1 MKEEEKRGEREGG
14 KKERKRGEGRGK
26 AKGGGGRGERE
37 PEREREACLKASRRG
52 TLCLTNP
59 ERKASCSSSLV
70 PTSNRLSSC

>member
-14 KKERKRGEGRGK
+14 KKERERGEGRGK
-26 AKGGGGRGERE
+26 AKGGGRGERE
-37 PEREREACLKASRRG
+37 PEREREACLKAARRG

-70 PTSNRLSSC
+70 PTSKRLSSC